1 MKYLIWGTGV
11 YCKEK
16 LSYWDKENDI
26 VAFVDRRNIT
36 FCGQKTI
43 LPEDIKKYEFDYIAV
58 MSSHYMEIIPE
69 IIMLGVEP
77 QKIIP
82 GICFRPLYYN
92 ELERMVYASKVG
104 VNSDGTLSYE
114 IGDAA
119 FLLAKEDDWNI
130 VHESLYKEENVGYI
144 QKLGKYPVGRLF
156 GHNRG
161 ESIGRYYIDKFLNG
175 YQADIRGN
183 VLEIGDRCYTD
194 KYGMNVAGTY
204 VLHYNGDGVK
214 EPYDFKGDLQS
225 GDGIRNKF
233 FDCIILTQVLNFIF
247 DIRSVAGTIKE
258 SLKIGGVCLI
268 TVSGI
273 TPVSRSDM
281 DRYGHFWNFTTKS
294 LKELFA
300 IDGLETEVVF
310 YGNCKV
316 ACACL
321 QGMAVEDLTQEEL
334 TCQDDDFQVI
344 IAARVERV
352 R

>member
-1 MKYLIWGTGV
+1 MRYLVWGTGP
-11 YCKEK
+11 YCMGK
-16 LSYWDKENDI
+16 LPYMDRTDEI
-26 VAFVDRRNIT
+26 VAFVDRKILS
-36 FCGQKTI
+36 FCGQETI
-43 LPEDIKKYEFDYIAV
+43 LPTDITKYEFDYIAV

-92 ELERMVYASKVG
+92 ELERMVHGSEIRI
-104 VNSDGTLSYE
+104 NSDGTISYG
-114 IGDAA
+114 IGDKT
-119 FLLAKEDDWNI
+119 FLLSTEDDWNI
-130 VHESLYKEENVGYI
+130 VRGYLCKEENVGYI
-144 QKLGKYPVGRLF
+144 QKLGKYPAGRLF

-161 ESIGRYYIDKFLNG
+161 GSIGRYYINQFLSG
-175 YQADIRGN
+175 HQADIKGN

-194 KYGMNVAGTY
+194 QYGMNVEGAY
-204 VLHYNGDGVK
+204 VLHYSGDGVT

-225 GDGIRNKF
+225 GEGIKNNF
-233 FDCIILTQVLNFIF
+233 FDCIILTQVLDFIF
-247 DIRSVAGTIKE
+247 DIHSAARTIKR

-273 TPVSRSDM
+273 TPISRSDM

-294 LKELFA
+294 LSELFA
-300 IDGLETEVVF
+300 EDGLDTEVVF

-321 QGMAVEDLTQEEL
+321 QGMSSEDLTQEEL
-334 TCQDDDFQVI
+334 ACRDDDFQVI
-344 IAARVERV
+344 ITARVKRV